1 MALENT
7 TSAIITTIAPQA
19 VGGEVDNYV
28 YLFIILGGIIGTF
41 LGMII
46 PWYRA
51 KRKFG
56 KEGIDLLFDKD
67 FLKTAGFALIVSIVS
82 IGALYPTL
90 LAGADTSG
98 TYFSIF
104 LAAATLAFTVNV
116 GGSWMIGTN
125 NKEAEEQLIVKK
137 SLALQASGRFDA
149 VLAKLNG
156 TSNTVNKT
164 EQPKGSVGGDSV
176 TQPK

>member
-1 MALENT
+1 MTIENVT
-7 TSAIITTIAPQA
+7 AIITDTINSQTA
-19 VGGEVDNYV
+19 GVDNYV
-28 YLFIILGGIIGTF
+28 YLFLIIGGIIGTF

-51 KRKFG
+51 KRKFD

-67 FLKTAGFALIVSIVS
+67 FLKTSAFAFITSVVS

-104 LAAATLAFTVNV
+104 LAAATTAFTINI
-116 GGSWMIGTN
+116 GGAWIIGTN
-125 NKEAEEQLIVKK
+125 NKEAEEQLAVKK
-137 SLALQASGRFDA
+137 TEELRASGRFDT
-149 VLAKLNG
+149 VLAKLNN
-156 TSNTVNKT
+156 SESAEK
-164 EQPKGSVGGDSV
+164 K
-176 TQPK
+176 